1 MNNEKNNL
9 TIGFIGIGVMG
20 KSMAGH
26 LMNAGYNLHIYTRT
40 KDKADDLISQGAIWK
55 NSVVELTKQADIII
69 TMIGYPQDVE
79 SIYLG
84 TNGIISNANKGTY
97 LIDMTTSTPT
107 LAQKIAQH
115 AKEKGLFSL
124 DAPVS
129 GGDIGAREAR
139 LTIMVGGESGA
150 FEVCKPILEKMGA
163 NIILQ
168 GEAGSGQHTKM
179 CNQIAIATNMIG
191 ICESIVYAR
200 TAGLDPEKVLQS
212 ISAGAA
218 GSWSLSNLAPRII
231 KEDYEPG
238 FFVKHFIKDMGIAL
252 EEASSMGLEMPG
264 LELAKQLYDELAIVG
279 EEDRGTQALYKLWEH
294 KK

>member
-1 MNNEKNNL
+1 MNNVKNTL

-26 LMNAGYNLHIYTRT
+26 LLKAGYNLHIYTRT
-40 KDKADDLISQGAIWK
+40 KDKAADLISQGATWK
-55 NSVVELTKQADIII
+55 NSVIELTRQADVII

-84 TNGIISNANKGTY
+84 PNGIISNANKGTY

-107 LAQKIAQH
+107 LAKKIAQH

-129 GGDIGAREAR
+129 GGDIGARDAR
-139 LTIMVGGESGA
+139 LTIMVGGEAKA

-168 GEAGSGQHTKM
+168 GEAGAGQHTKM

-191 ICESIVYAR
+191 ICEAIAYAR
-200 TAGLDPEKVLQS
+200 TSGLDPEKVLQS
-212 ISAGAA
+212 ISTGAA

-231 KEDYEPG
+231 KEDFEPG

-252 EEASSMGLEMPG
+252 QEASAMGMEMPG
-264 LELAKQLYDELAIVG
+264 LKLAKQLYDELASLG
-279 EEDRGTQALYKLWEH
+279 EEDRGTQALYKLWE